1 MSSPAA
7 ISAFAFSHSPGR
19 MTSPGGVATERSASE
34 ILSRSA
40 APAFSIASAI
50 RKVAS

>member
-19 MTSPGGVATERSASE
+19 IGSPGGLATWRSAAVIFE
-34 ILSRSA
+34 RSA

-50 RKVAS
+50 RKAAS